1 MMMLP
6 RAPETPPPEAAGRR
20 TRSAGQRRWPVCAVY
35 MTDQA
40 GGADWS
46 AVSYAAVV
54 TAAAAAGGSNS
65 RSGTEISVRDCCGRL
80 LAHCNVE
87 HRSWTRRG
95 DVVMLTGGLAVRFP
109 SVAFADAFAAFAD
122 PDLR

>member
-1 MMMLP
+1 MLP
-6 RAPETPPPEAAGRR
+6 PAPEAPPQEAVVRR
-20 TRSAGQRRWPVCAVY
+20 KRSAGQRRWPVCAVY
-35 MTDQA
+35 TTDQA

-54 TAAAAAGGSNS
+54 TATAAAGGSNS

-87 HRSWTRRG
+87 QRSWTRRG
-95 DVVMLTGGLAVRFP
+95 DVVMLTVGIAVRFP
-109 SVAFADAFAAFAD
+109 SVAFADAFAAFAER
-122 PDLR
+122 DLR